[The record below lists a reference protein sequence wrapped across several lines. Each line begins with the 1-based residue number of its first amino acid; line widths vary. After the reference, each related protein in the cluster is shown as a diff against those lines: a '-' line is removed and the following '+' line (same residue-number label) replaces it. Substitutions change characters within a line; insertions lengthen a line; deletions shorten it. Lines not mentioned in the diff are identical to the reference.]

1 MSSNLSKMS
10 INAEKETSKQSKQ
23 SPKHSQQISNNEK
36 IIKVKYY
43 RPVSSSTPESPQS
56 ESSMP
61 LIMAEAHYSSPSSGS
76 HSSPSFGSHSSSSS
90 GSHSSSQSPIKSI
103 TISSNCL
110 TKSRRN
116 RFNKLNKEK
125 ILEIKREKNREA
137 AAKCRKKKLQMINE
151 FENYRNK
158 LINDNCLL
166 ETEVI
171 AMRAENLAIKQL
183 LLQHRIEGVC
193 KLGSK

>member
-1 MSSNLSKMS
+1 MSSNLTKIS
-10 INAEKETSKQSKQ
+10 INAENETSKQS
-23 SPKHSQQISNNEK
+23 PKPSQQISSNEK

-43 RPVSSSTPESPQS
+43 RPISSSTPESPQS

-76 HSSPSFGSHSSSSS
+76 HSS
-90 GSHSSSQSPIKSI
+90 SQSPIRSI

-137 AAKCRKKKLQMINE
+137 AAKCRKKKLEMINE

-158 LINDNCLL
+158 LINENCLL

-171 AMRAENLAIKQL
+171 AMRAQNLAIKQL